1 MSWTRVDTGLRDHR
15 KVRKLA
21 RQLNIEQAHALG
33 LVVNFWLFALNN
45 WGNGYLDNDADEIA
59 HACVWSG
66 EPKLLTDALIDA
78 GFIDTLDNADKV
90 FRIHDW
96 DNYGGKYIKQVERN
110 RDRAAAWREEKKER
124 KQEAKEITQTL
135 NEFKFSDLVD
145 KKSL

>member
-1 MSWTRVDTGLRDHR
+1 MWTRVDVGLRDHR

-21 RQLNIEQAHALG
+21 RQLEIDQAHALG

-45 WGNGYLDNDADEIA
+45 WGHGFLDYDIDEIA
-59 HACVWSG
+59 HACVWKG
-66 EPKLLTDALIDA
+66 DPEPLTDALIDC
-78 GFIDTLDNADKV
+78 GFIDLLDNKTNAL
-90 FRIHDW
+90 RIHDW

-124 KQEAKEITQTL
+124 AEDAKQIAKNL
-135 NEFKFSDLVD
+135 DMNFSDLVE

>member
-1 MSWTRVDTGLRDHR
+1 MWTRVDTGLRDHR

-21 RQLNIEQAHALG
+21 RSLEIEQAHALG

-45 WGNGYLDNDADEIA
+45 WGHGFLDNDADEVA
-59 HACVWSG
+59 HACVWHKD
-66 EPKLLTDALIDA
+66 PDDLLFALIDV
-78 GFIDTLDNADKV
+78 GFLEKMPNNDALK
-90 FRIHDW
+90 IHDW

>member
-1 MSWTRVDTGLRDHR
+1 MWTRVDVGLRDHR

-21 RQLNIEQAHALG
+21 RELKIEQAHALG

-45 WGNGYLDNDADEIA
+45 WGHGFLDRDPEEIA
-59 HACVWSG
+59 HACVWTG
-66 EPKLLTDALIDA
+66 DAEYLTSCLIDC
-78 GFIDTLDNADKV
+78 GFIDEMGDRSAL
-90 FRIHDW
+90 RIHDW

-124 KQEAKEITQTL
+124 AEDAKQIAKNLDMNFT
-135 NEFKFSDLVD
+135 DLVE

>member
-21 RQLNIEQAHALG
+21 RSLKIEQAHALG

-45 WGNGYLDNDADEIA
+45 WGKGYVEKEAEEIA
-59 HACVWSG
+59 HACVWNG
-66 EPKLLTDALIDA
+66 DPGALVSAMLEA
-78 GFIDTLDNADKV
+78 GFIKEQSDASNYYV
-90 FRIHDW
+90 IHDW

>member
-1 MSWTRVDTGLRDHR
+1 MWTRVDVGLRDHR

-21 RQLNIEQAHALG
+21 RQLQIEEAHALG

-45 WGNGYLDNDADEIA
+45 WGHGFLDFDTDEIA
-59 HACVWSG
+59 HACVWKG
-66 EPKLLTDALIDA
+66 DPVPLTNALIDC
-78 GFIDTLDNADKV
+78 GFIDLLDDNKNL
-90 FRIHDW
+90 RIHDW

-124 KQEAKEITQTL
+124 AEDAKQISKNL
-135 NEFKFSDLVD
+135 DMNFSDLVE

>member
-1 MSWTRVDTGLRDHR
+1 MVFKTDS
-15 KVRKLA
+15 A
-21 RQLNIEQAHALG
+21 R
-33 LVVNFWLFALNN
+33 LVNEVVPESFRF
-45 WGNGYLDNDADEIA
+45 
-59 HACVWSG
+59 G

-90 FRIHDW
+90 YRIHDW